1 MSDAR
6 VAEVE
11 FDERSAFMT
20 FDALERAMLHAAQEE
35 EMEVAA
41 EYLDTLFLLQ
51 TQAEEITDAYHD
63 ETDSM
68 LDDESVREEQEAI
81 NAAILEVKQWAISHE
96 HDVAEWFS
104 AESEEG
110 GADV

>member
-81 NAAILEVKQWAISHE
+81 NAAILEVKQWAIAHE
-96 HDVAEWFS
+96 HDVSEWFS
-104 AESEEG
+104 AETEDGDSDE
-110 GADV
+110 

>member
-1 MSDAR
+1 
-6 VAEVE
+6 
-11 FDERSAFMT
+11 MT

-51 TQAEEITDAYHD
+51 AQVEEITDAYHD

-81 NAAILEVKQWAISHE
+81 NAAILEVKQWALAHE
-96 HDVAEWFS
+96 HDVAGWFS
-104 AESEEG
+104 AEIEEVG
-110 GADV
+110 SDE

>member
-6 VAEVE
+6 VTEVE

-41 EYLDTLFLLQ
+41 EYLDTQFLLQ

-81 NAAILEVKQWAISHE
+81 NAAIFEVKQWAIAHE
-96 HDVAEWFS
+96 HDVAEWFA
-104 AESEEG
+104 AETEEG
-110 GADV
+110 DGDV

>member
-11 FDERSAFMT
+11 VDKRSAFMT

-81 NAAILEVKQWAISHE
+81 NAAILEVKQWALAHE
-96 HDVAEWFS
+96 HDVAEWFA
-104 AESEEG
+104 AETEEVG
-110 GADV
+110 SDE

>member
-68 LDDESVREEQEAI
+68 LDDESVRQEQEAI
-81 NAAILEVKQWAISHE
+81 NAAILEVKQWAIAHE
-96 HDVAEWFS
+96 HDVAEWFA
-104 AESEEG
+104 AETEEG
-110 GADV
+110 DADV

>member
-1 MSDAR
+1 MPETR

-35 EMEVAA
+35 EMEIAA

-81 NAAILEVKQWAISHE
+81 NAAILEVKQWAIAHK
-96 HDVAEWFS
+96 HDVAEWFA
-104 AESEEG
+104 AETEEG
-110 GADV
+110 DADE

>member
-6 VAEVE
+6 TAEVE

-20 FDALERAMLHAAQEE
+20 FDALERAMLHAAQEG

-51 TQAEEITDAYHD
+51 TQVGEITDTYHD
-63 ETDSM
+63 KTDSM
-68 LDDESVREEQEAI
+68 LDDKSVREEQEAI
-81 NAAILEVKQWAISHE
+81 NAAIMEIKQWAIGNE
-96 HDVAEWFS
+96 HDTAEWFT
-104 AESEEG
+104 AETG
-110 GADV
+110 GGSDA

>member
-81 NAAILEVKQWAISHE
+81 NAAILEVKQWAIAHE
-96 HDVAEWFS
+96 HDVAEWFA
-104 AESEEG
+104 AETEEG
-110 GADV
+110 DADV